1 MAVSLSKSLVPQ
13 KIEGVFHNKF
23 VLYIV
28 LFIALINIV
37 SYLAYRDFDMVAF
50 FVLIGLL
57 TSFFSKNMI
66 VILLVAIVM
75 SSVFKGVKLAGN
87 IRREGMEN
95 KEEGAEAEAGA
106 NADAEAEANADANAN
121 ANAETKANDEGSQA
135 SSNGV
140 KAKEPTKEKKD
151 GAATKQGMQNLSPA
165 KYSHDDNDSDDVR
178 DVNRVDYSSTLSAAY
193 SNLQNLLGDD
203 GMKNLTDQTKSLMSE
218 QKKLMDSMKSIEPLV
233 NTAQGFMNQLSGN
246 GGLASITKMLGGLGG
261 AKDSSAA

>member
-95 KEEGAEAEAGA
+95 KEEGAETEAGA
-106 NADAEAEANADANAN
+106 DAPADAEANADANAN
-121 ANAETKANDEGSQA
+121 AETKAKDEGSQA

>member
-1 MAVSLSKSLVPQ
+1 MAFSLSKSLVPQ
-13 KIEGVFHNKF
+13 KIEGIFHNKF

-75 SSVFKGVKLAGN
+75 SSLFKGVKLVGN
-87 IRREGMEN
+87 SREGMEN
-95 KEEGAEAEAGA
+95 KEEGADADA
-106 NADAEAEANADANAN
+106 NADADADANAG
-121 ANAETKANDEGSQA
+121 ADADATADDKADAKANDEGKEA
-135 SSNGV
+135 GV

-165 KYSHDDNDSDDVR
+165 KYSHDDKDSDDVR

>member
-95 KEEGAEAEAGA
+95 KEEGAETEDG
-106 NADAEAEANADANAN
+106 ADAPADAEANADANAN
-121 ANAETKANDEGSQA
+121 AETKAKDEGSQA

>member
-95 KEEGAEAEAGA
+95 KEEGAEVEDG
-106 NADAEAEANADANAN
+106 ADAPADAEANADANAN
-121 ANAETKANDEGSQA
+121 AETKAKDEGSQA

>member
-87 IRREGMEN
+87 SHRREGMEN
-95 KEEGAEAEAGA
+95 KEEGAEVEAGA
-106 NADAEAEANADANAN
+106 DAPADAEANADANAN
-121 ANAETKANDEGSQA
+121 AETKAKDEGSHA